1 MSSLLSR
8 LKLFPLLVL
17 LYLRALMFWLVMVIS
32 VVIWGS
38 LLLLMFPFSYLQRV
52 AFLNIWSALV
62 IWWLGITCG
71 LKYKVEGLENIP
83 TERASVIM
91 SKHQST
97 WETIILWKLMP
108 PLVWVAKK
116 ELMRVPFFG
125 WGLAM
130 LKTIALDRGAGRS
143 AINSLVKQGT
153 ERLKDGLSIVIFPEG
168 SRVLPGHKK
177 RYKKGGAILAVE
189 SGFPVLPLAHNS
201 GEFWPRHSFIKWPG
215 TVTLVVG
222 PLIESHGKTAD
233 ELLAEVERWIETAS
247 NKLVDPKRQERAA
260 MFARDSGL
268 E

>member
-1 MSSLLSR
+1 MSSIKSSLLLMFLR
-8 LKLFPLLVL
+8 
-17 LYLRALMFWLVMVIS
+17 LRALAFWLVMVVS
-32 VVIWGS
+32 VVIWVS
-38 LLLLMFPFSYLQRV
+38 LLLFMFPFSYLQRV
-52 AFLNIWSALV
+52 AFLNIWSGLV

-71 LKYKVEGLENIP
+71 LKYKVEGVENIP
-83 TERASVIM
+83 TDRAAVIM

-143 AINSLVKQGT
+143 AINSLVEQGT
-153 ERLKDGLSIVIFPEG
+153 DRLKSGLSIVIFPEG
-168 SRVLPGHKK
+168 TRVLPGHKK
-177 RYKKGGAILAVE
+177 RYKRGGAILAVE
-189 SGFPVLPLAHNS
+189 SGFPVLPVAHNS

-222 PLIESHGKTAD
+222 PLIESADKTAD
-233 ELLAEVERWIETAS
+233 ELLVEVEAWIEAAS
-247 NKLVDPKRQERAA
+247 NRLIDPERQARAVVS
-260 MFARDSGL
+260 ARDSGL

>member
-1 MSSLLSR
+1 MGNALSQFKSCPW
-8 LKLFPLLVL
+8 LIW
-17 LYLRALMFWLVMVIS
+17 LYLRAIMFWLPMIVS

-52 AFLNIWSALV
+52 AFLNIWSSLV

-83 TERASVIM
+83 AERASVIM

-97 WETIILWKLMP
+97 WETIILWKIMP

-143 AINSLVKQGT
+143 AINSLVEQGT
-153 ERLKDGLSIVIFPEG
+153 ERLKNGLSIVIFPEG
-168 SRVLPGHKK
+168 TRVLPGHKK
-177 RYKKGGAILAVE
+177 RYKKGAAILAVE

-222 PLIESHGKTAD
+222 PLIESRGKTAD
-233 ELLAEVERWIETAS
+233 ELLAEVEAWIETAA
-247 NKLVDPKRQERAA
+247 NKLIDPERQARAVIS
-260 MFARDSGL
+260 ARGSGQ
-268 E
+268 